1 MNSYKGSY
9 IPKERKVSY
18 KIVVPFLLLMMVV
31 IFMVYQ
37 KYNPQKQIQDESIT
51 MCRMSAQKT
60 RNTVKKLEVVET
72 VIFND
77 YGQYGETLGIYQEP
91 YEIGKKDPFVGK
103 TFYLRN
109 ICSKDEYSFLM
120 GINLDAKIPIEL
132 LDNGFY
138 EVEILSGLTRQ
149 RLVSEEVINHQFT
162 SMIRNN
168 EQKEI
173 NFYADK
179 NLFDGENEKDI
190 LDDNYLFIEVKN
202 IEVDPESYDVILDPG
217 ALKIKEDGK
226 VDYGYHRNE
235 LTESK
240 EMYDLALGVEKILTD
255 KGLRVKIIRDNIKPI
270 NTHGVGGRIEKA
282 YNLKAKYYFD
292 FNLYFSFY
300 KPDSGMTIL
309 YSNYASNNLAN
320 SLMTSL
326 NSKTD
331 LPVSNFTS
339 RNNIQGVYK
348 PRTIESLDNRDVIR
362 ETGGRFLGAGV
373 LHDFSDTNSFAKDVR
388 NTMQTVSIDY
398 GYINDDFT
406 YDTWVSQ
413 KEAIIEATAVGI
425 LKGLRID

>member
-9 IPKERKVSY
+9 IPKERKLNY
-18 KIVVPFLLLMMVV
+18 KIVVPFLLLVTIV
-31 IFMVYQ
+31 LFIVYQ
-37 KYNPQKQIQDESIT
+37 KYNPQEQVVDDAIT

-60 RNTVKKLEVVET
+60 RNTIKKIVVEDT
-72 VIFND
+72 STFLD

-91 YEIGKKDPFVGK
+91 YEIGKKDPYVGK

-109 ICSKDEYSFLM
+109 LCSKDEFSFLM
-120 GINLDAKIPIEL
+120 GIDLDAKIPIEL

-138 EVEILSGLTRQ
+138 EVEVLSGLTRQ

-168 EQKEI
+168 EQKQI

-179 NLFDGENEKDI
+179 TLFDTEDEKGI
-190 LDDNYLFIEVKN
+190 LEDNYLFIEVKN
-202 IEVDPESYDVILDPG
+202 IEVDPEAFDVILDPG
-217 ALKIKEDGK
+217 AFKIKENGK
-226 VDYGYHRNE
+226 VDHGYHRKD
-235 LTESK
+235 LTEST

-255 KGLRVKIIRDNIKPI
+255 KGLRVKVIRDNIKPI
-270 NTHGVGGRIEKA
+270 NTHGAGGRIEKA

-300 KPDSGMTIL
+300 KPDNGMTIL
-309 YSNYASNNLAN
+309 YSNYASNHIAN
-320 SLMTSL
+320 SLMNSL

-348 PRTIESLDNRDVIR
+348 PRTIETLDNRDIIR
-362 ETGGRFLGAGV
+362 ETGGRFLGAAR
-373 LHDFSDTNSFAKDVR
+373 LQDFRELNSFAKDVR

-406 YDTWVSQ
+406 YDTWVNQ
-413 KEAIIEATAVGI
+413 KDAIIEATAEGI

>member
-1 MNSYKGSY
+1 MNNYKGSY
-9 IPKERKVSY
+9 IPKERKTGY
-18 KIVVPFLLLMMVV
+18 KIVVPFLLLMAVV

-37 KYNPQKQIQDESIT
+37 KYNPQEKLEDNAIT

-60 RNTVKKLEVVET
+60 RNVIKKIKVEET
-72 VIFND
+72 TTFSD

-109 ICSKDEYSFLM
+109 LCSKDEYSFLM
-120 GINLDAKIPIEL
+120 GIDLDAKIPIEL

-149 RLVSEEVINHQFT
+149 RLVSSEVINHQFT
-162 SMIRNN
+162 SMIRND

-179 NLFDGENEKDI
+179 LLFDTEDEQGI
-190 LDDNYLFIEVKN
+190 LDDNYLFIEVKS
-202 IEVDPESYDVILDPG
+202 IESDPEVYDVILDPG
-217 ALKIKEDGK
+217 AFKIKENGK
-226 VDYGYHRNE
+226 IDHGYHRKE

-240 EMYDLALGVEKILTD
+240 EMFDLAVGVQKILSD
-255 KGLRVKIIRDNIKPI
+255 KGLRVKVIRDNIKPI
-270 NTHGVGGRIEKA
+270 NTYGTGGRVENA

-309 YSNYASNNLAN
+309 YSNYASNHIAN
-320 SLMTSL
+320 SLMNSL

-331 LPVSNFTS
+331 LPASNFTS
-339 RNNIQGVYK
+339 KNNIQGVYK
-348 PRTIESLDNRDVIR
+348 PKTVEGLDNRDIIR
-362 ETGGRFLGAGV
+362 ETGGRFLGAGQ
-373 LHDFSDTNSFAKDVR
+373 LKDFAQLNSFAKDVR

-406 YDTWVSQ
+406 YDTWVNQ
-413 KEAIIEATAVGI
+413 KEAIIEATAEGI
-425 LKGLRID
+425 LKGLRIN